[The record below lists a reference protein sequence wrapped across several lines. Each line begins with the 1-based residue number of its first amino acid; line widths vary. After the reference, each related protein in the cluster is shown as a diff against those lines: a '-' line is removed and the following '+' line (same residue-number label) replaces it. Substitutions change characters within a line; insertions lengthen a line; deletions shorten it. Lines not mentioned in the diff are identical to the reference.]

1 MPGRFGISFR
11 KQPGRLFHFTLF
23 AESASAGVKHELT
36 GLRQH
41 LLGFGLWLGIRLW
54 LRFRMFEA
62 LQPGIHLLSAAV
74 SPGRFGLV
82 LAVRS
87 SRRTGQSDVEMGG
100 VSPPGTDLSQPG
112 AIIIGMGLFAGIFL
126 YRRAHK
132 NALHPVVAGGIPEQG
147 VGISVHVLVDA
158 EQVVVNHGK
167 CPGLFQLFFGKT
179 LVVLQHSEPDIHIKS
194 DLVTGMAALEGA
206 APGHAHVPH
215 QDNPFFGQLIAVHFG
230 SEIVDVADQDGMP
243 VITFVLGTQHLI
255 VGAFK
260 LERHGS
266 GDTAVA
272 VAPDGPGDR
281 SLQRSGK
288 APPGK
293 SSCEQH

>member
-1 MPGRFGISFR
+1 MSGEANNKTIFCQNNDYPNCPAPLAGEPGYCKGVPPSEGGGHEGNQIFRGVIFRNLFLIPPRTKMPGRFGISFR

-41 LLGFGLWLGIRLW
+41 LLGFGLRLGIRLW

-62 LQPGIHLLSAAV
+62 FQPGIHLLSAAV
-74 SPGRFGLV
+74 SPGWFGLV

-158 EQVVVNHGK
+158 EQVVVNHRK
-167 CPGLFQLFFGKT
+167 RPGLGQLLFGET
-179 LVVLQHSEPDIHIKS
+179 FVILDHPEPDIH
-194 DLVTGMAALEGA
+194 LL
-206 APGHAHVPH
+206 
-215 QDNPFFGQLIAVHFG
+215 NPYPQLI
-230 SEIVDVADQDGMP
+230 
-243 VITFVLGTQHLI
+243 
-255 VGAFK
+255 
-260 LERHGS
+260 R
-266 GDTAVA
+266 
-272 VAPDGPGDR
+272 
-281 SLQRSGK
+281 
-288 APPGK
+288 
-293 SSCEQH
+293 